1 VESELGA
8 DLAAERGDTMN
19 IIVGIPTL
27 NRFDLLTSSI
37 DSALSG
43 SVPPD
48 EIYVID
54 NSGGAYPERWQA
66 RYHNRVMVHVS
77 SVNHGVA
84 KSWNMLRSIARIEQA
99 QLILSNDD
107 ITFAPDTIEQLL
119 LAAETRPRAGIVSA
133 IEGQRFSLF
142 WLNPELYADPAWAF
156 DEAFQMAYFEDN
168 DYAWR
173 LTLAR
178 WQLAIAPTAVTH
190 VGSATLAA
198 MTPEQLTAKHAAYA
212 HNAQYFVRKWG
223 GPPHAEIY
231 SIPFGGAAQ

>member
-1 VESELGA
+1 
-8 DLAAERGDTMN
+8 MN
-19 IIVGIPTL
+19 VILGIPSL
-27 NRFDLLTSSI
+27 NRLDLLINCI
-37 DSALSG
+37 DSALAG
-43 SVPPD
+43 SVLPD

-66 RYHNRVMVHVS
+66 HYADRVMVHVAPE
-77 SVNHGVA
+77 NYGVA
-84 KSWNMLRSIARIEQA
+84 KSWNLLRGAAHRKQA
-99 QLILSNDD
+99 QLFLSNDD